1 MIDMKINSNFSI
13 HKKHL
18 LEQSYSFR
26 YISSDSCF
34 PATAELSSCNRDHTA
49 LKAYSI
55 CYLALYTK
63 FAKILL

>member
-13 HKKHL
+13 HKKHFIG
-18 LEQSYSFR
+18 SCSFL
-26 YISSDSCF
+26 YISSDNCLH
-34 PATAELSSCNRDHTA
+34 ATAELSSCNKDHTA